1 MNRPSWTSQEIQDE
15 LQRQVNNIEA
25 IINDD
30 AQIFVPLPSREPED
44 EFGVNWNIASIP
56 SVNYISEIRSIIDQ
70 LRFQVRL
77 KD

>member
-1 MNRPSWTSQEIQDE
+1 MNRPTWTAQEIQDE

-30 AQIFVPLPSREPED
+30 AQIFVPLPSRELED
-44 EFGVNWNIASIP
+44 DFGVNWNIASIP

-77 KD
+77 KG